1 MTGLRRLT
9 NGYRPSSAPAV
20 FKPRRNISVK
30 AVNEQ
35 RMRPE
40 KARRER
46 NIVFIAPFIADD
58 DEFSMKER
66 LILG

>member
-9 NGYRPSSAPAV
+9 SGYRASPAPAV
-20 FKPRRNISVK
+20 FKPRRKINVK

-35 RMRPE
+35 RTRPE
-40 KARRER
+40 EARRRR
-46 NIVFIAPFIADD
+46 NKVFIASFIAED

-66 LILG
+66 LIFS